1 MLAHMNYDK
10 IIIAIDDG
18 PLAEKVA
25 LEGYQLANKL
35 QADIAL
41 ISVADTTLN
50 FSEGSVTPAEL
61 AGLIKADFRKMHK
74 FIIEQKF
81 GDSRVRSFVEE
92 GVPYETI
99 IRIAKEWE
107 ADAIVIGTH
116 GRTGLSHLIMGSVA
130 EKVIRHWTK
139 PTFIIPSAK

>member
-1 MLAHMNYDK
+1 MDYNK

-25 LEGYQLANKL
+25 IEGYQLANKL
-35 QADIAL
+35 RAEIAL
-41 ISVADTTLN
+41 VSVVDTTLN
-50 FSEGSVTPAEL
+50 LSEGGITPAEL
-61 AGLIKADFRKMHK
+61 TGLIKRDFRKVHK
-74 FIIEQKF
+74 FLIEQKF
-81 GDSRVRSFVEE
+81 HDNKVRSFVEE
-92 GVPYETI
+92 GVPYQTI
-99 IRIAKEWE
+99 TRIAKEWG

-130 EKVIRHWTK
+130 EKVIRHWAN